1 MIKDFEYVRQA
12 YGILDPEVLGSSR
25 EKTAKDIE
33 NFSQNL
39 YIECAEKAIGV
50 IQTVF
55 IIVYLEY

>member
-50 IQTVF
+50 I
-55 IIVYLEY
+55 